1 MLRKV
6 AEGVLVHTSEFVQSN
21 AVVVQGR
28 AGVLLIDPGVQDHE
42 MVCLANDLS
51 DAGQTVVAGFS
62 THPDWDHLLWHTRLG
77 AAPRYGTARC
87 AATVRDQ
94 LSDPEAK
101 AAIAAHLK
109 PTGIAERV
117 PLDLYGLITAL
128 PAGTARIPWDGPE
141 VRIIEHQAH
150 APGHA
155 ALFIEEHG
163 VLVAGDMLSDVL
175 IPMLDW
181 NDTADPI
188 EDYLA
193 ALRLFDDVAGN
204 VDVLVPGHG
213 SVGAADQLHVRI
225 GQDRTYVLALLEG
238 RDPSDPRVGP
248 SAKPGWEWVSDVHN
262 GQAQRLAERIER
274 GGTRS

>member
-163 VLVAGDMLSDVL
+163 VLVAGDMLSDAL
-175 IPMLDW
+175 IRCSTGTTPP
-181 NDTADPI
+181 TR
-188 EDYLA
+188 
-193 ALRLFDDVAGN
+193 LRTT
-204 VDVLVPGHG
+204 
-213 SVGAADQLHVRI
+213 S
-225 GQDRTYVLALLEG
+225 
-238 RDPSDPRVGP
+238 
-248 SAKPGWEWVSDVHN
+248 
-262 GQAQRLAERIER
+262 QRC
-274 GGTRS
+274 GCSTT